1 MLCFIWKNRQILVY
15 TSTVLQNTSF
25 PCLMLIMKYQAFS
38 ANFPVPAPTALHVF
52 SFIWCKE
59 TLSCISTHSVL
70 QRLWLSRA
78 QVSLSSRS
86 SPKTHRC
93 YTFTVR
99 QTALRNGFMWLQ
111 RNGFWVQPTSSPSET
126 FEILSPPKTF
136 IFSVWCRVR
145 AQHLACARVH
155 LEIALKMTHIISLC
169 PSRLFFL
176 SPPPQAHF
184 LSLRWNKQGFS
195 RDLTI
200 FALYQ

>member
-1 MLCFIWKNRQILVY
+1 MHNVIKMPGITLLYKKNKVKCCASYHKNPCTQNIFFFMKWKNRQILVY

-126 FEILSPPKTF
+126 FEILSPPKHSFLVYGVGCAHST
-136 IFSVWCRVR
+136 WR
-145 AQHLACARVH
+145 A
-155 LEIALKMTHIISLC
+155 LEFTWK
-169 PSRLFFL
+169 
-176 SPPPQAHF
+176 
-184 LSLRWNKQGFS
+184 LRSKWP
-195 RDLTI
+195 I
-200 FALYQ
+200 